1 MGHARTK
8 DLRDI
13 DDVLA
18 RIRTL
23 PGVSER
29 SRGVFYLRRAPFLH
43 FHTTRETRYA
53 HGKIGATWGSEIPLP
68 FGASRT
74 LKAAF
79 MREVRARHKACVRA
93 GAS

>member
-8 DLRDI
+8 ELRDI

-18 RIRTL
+18 RIRAL
-23 PGVSER
+23 PGVAER

-53 HGKIGATWGSEIPLP
+53 HAKIGPAWGPEIPLP
-68 FGASRT
+68 FDASRP

-79 MREVRARHKACVRA
+79 MKEVRARHRACVKA

>member
-1 MGHARTK
+1 MGHARNK

-18 RIRTL
+18 RIRAL
-23 PGVSER
+23 PGVTER

-43 FHTTRETRYA
+43 FHTTREIRYVHA
-53 HGKIGATWGSEIPLP
+53 KIGATWGPEIPLP
-68 FGASRT
+68 FDASRS

-79 MREVRARHKACVRA
+79 MKEVRARHKACLGA

>member
-1 MGHARTK
+1 MGHARPK
-8 DLRDI
+8 DFSDI

-18 RIRTL
+18 RIRAL
-23 PGVSER
+23 PGVTER

-43 FHTTRETRYA
+43 FHTTAEARYA
-53 HGKIGATWGSEIPLP
+53 HAKIGATWGPEIPLP
-68 FGASRT
+68 FDAGRP

-79 MREVRARHKACVRA
+79 MKEVRARHQACLKA

>member
-13 DDVLA
+13 DGVLA
-18 RIRTL
+18 RIRAL
-23 PGVSER
+23 PGVTER

-43 FHTTRETRYA
+43 FHTTREIRYVHA
-53 HGKIGATWGSEIPLP
+53 KIGATWGPEIPLP
-68 FGASRT
+68 FDASRS

-79 MREVRARHKACVRA
+79 MKEVRARHKACVKA

>member
-1 MGHARTK
+1 MGHAGTK

-13 DDVLA
+13 SDVLA
-18 RIRTL
+18 RIRAL
-23 PGVSER
+23 PGVVER

-43 FHTTRETRYA
+43 FHITGETRYA
-53 HGKIGATWGSEIPLP
+53 DAKIGATWGPEIPLP
-68 FGASRT
+68 FEAGRT

-79 MREVRARHKACVRA
+79 MKEVRARHKACLNA

>member
-8 DLRDI
+8 DLRDL
-13 DDVLA
+13 DEVLA
-18 RIRTL
+18 SIRAL
-23 PGVSER
+23 PGVVER

-43 FHTTRETRYA
+43 FHVRGETRYA
-53 HGKIGATWGSEIPLP
+53 DAKIGQAWGPEIPLP
-68 FGASRT
+68 FEAGRT

-79 MREVRARHKACVRA
+79 MKEVRARHKACLNA